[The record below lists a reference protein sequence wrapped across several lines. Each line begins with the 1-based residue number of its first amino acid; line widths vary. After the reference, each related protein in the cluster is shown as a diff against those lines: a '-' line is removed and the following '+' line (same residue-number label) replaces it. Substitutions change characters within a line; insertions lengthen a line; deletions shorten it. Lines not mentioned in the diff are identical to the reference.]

1 MKKIWIT
8 SLEHDPKK
16 VQKVMAKL
24 KTYAMDANGHF
35 WKDDLEKMAWLDSRI
50 QLTDK
55 DTALW
60 MILSDDK
67 NLAETSVRYG
77 LAMLALSVQG
87 MKGHGFP
94 ILLAHQGQLPQADN
108 LPTPLQGAVILDA
121 DNPALGAK
129 VVAKVHTPPKKI
141 AAEYR
146 ADIYALP
153 QLGQWFE
160 VGPANDAWEG
170 VLFGVHGAEI
180 NAHGVGPAGKLP
192 DKAVVEYPM
201 KGLKIDLRGKEYIAW
216 AVKNRLEAD
225 SSYYLRVKGEPES
238 VILGPLSESDD
249 AEIYV
254 LQLQ

>member
-8 SLEHDPKK
+8 SLDHDQKK
-16 VQKVMAKL
+16 VQKIMASL
-24 KTYAMDANGHF
+24 KKYALDANGHF
-35 WKDDLEKMAWLDSRI
+35 WEDDLKKMAWLASRS
-50 QLTDK
+50 QLTDA

-60 MILSDDK
+60 IILSDDK
-67 NLAETSVRYG
+67 NLAEASVRYG
-77 LAMLALSVQG
+77 LAMLTLSAQNVQ
-87 MKGHGFP
+87 GHGFP
-94 ILLAHQGQLPQADN
+94 IILAHQGQLPQTDD
-108 LPTPLQGAVILDA
+108 LPTPLQGAVILDV

-129 VVAKVHTPPKKI
+129 VVAKVHTPSKKI

-160 VGPANDAWEG
+160 VGPGNSAWEG

-180 NAHGVGPAGKLP
+180 DAHGVGPAGRLP

-201 KGLKIDLRGKEYIAW
+201 KGLKIDLKGKEYIAW

-225 SSYYLRVKGEPES
+225 SSYYVRVKGEPES

-254 LQLQ
+254 LRLQ